1 MRLIDADALE
11 RNITLIYLETCHEGL
26 TPPQID
32 LIAKFSAKA
41 LSEIT
46 HAPTIDAVPL
56 EDYQSMER
64 TVNNLT
70 QAIAE
75 AEPVHEAHWQ
85 IEDRFNH
92 SIVRCSECEKL
103 EKFGYMIEPWD
114 YCPYCGA
121 KLNHEKDEFGI
132 ITADGFKPFD

>member
-46 HAPTIDAVPL
+46 HAPTI
-56 EDYQSMER
+56 
-64 TVNNLT
+64 
-70 QAIAE
+70 E
-75 AEPVHEAHWQ
+75 AEPVRKGSYKVIYDPFMMRHK
-85 IEDRFNH
+85 F
-92 SIVRCSECEKL
+92 ECMECGHTFYIGNAGL
-103 EKFGYMIEPWD
+103 EFD
-114 YCPYCGA
+114 YCPKCGIKITRA
-121 KLNHEKDEFGI
+121 ETINAWTGEPETEDE
-132 ITADGFKPFD
+132 